1 MIGKV
6 SSTDVEY
13 WSDKM
18 YRDKTY
24 INKIFESWKPLAS
37 DHNSDS
43 KAIAKSMI
51 ECTVT
56 ASDRL
61 KFEIDDA
68 DRKAAEK
75 TFTIDKIVS
84 DNDSFILIDFYY
96 KFDQNFRRKL

>member
-1 MIGKV
+1 MIDKIRK
-6 SSTDVEY
+6 TDVEY
-13 WSDKM
+13 WVDRM
-18 YRDKTY
+18 YRDKPY

-56 ASDRL
+56 TSDRL
-61 KFEIDDA
+61 KFEIGDA
-68 DRKAAEK
+68 VRKAAEK

-84 DNDSFILIDFYY
+84 DNDSFILIDFY
-96 KFDQNFRRKL
+96 